1 MKTFNYKILK
11 GSTVVFKNTIHRQTR
26 EEALTDL
33 EELKQEYN
41 GTDIKLVEVTPANKW
56 SC

>member
-11 GSTVVFKNTIHRQTR
+11 GHEVVFKNTIHRPTK

-33 EELKQEYN
+33 EELEAEYE
-41 GTDIKLVEVTPANKW
+41 GTEIKIVEVLTANKW